1 VAAFLM
7 VELDAVTM
15 NRVQDSINDHE
26 CALEKLAVV
35 KGGVGAR
42 RCEGGASREQVQE
55 GSHRQESGQGKGR
68 VPDGGRRNALKSQ
81 SHERGGETESCM
93 SYG

>member
-1 VAAFLM
+1 M

-26 CALEKLAVV
+26 CAQEKLAVV

-42 RCEGGASREQVQE
+42 RCEGGASREQGHQ
-55 GSHRQESGQGKGR
+55 GSRCRKGR
-68 VPDGGRRNALKSQ
+68 TARKVARAKAGSLTA
-81 SHERGGETESCM
+81 GGEM
-93 SYG
+93 P